1 MEYSSVCYKK
11 LLWKCKKSNSFG
23 IDYREPKSNPRLCT
37 ISYCHVPS
45 CTFNQLHRLEP
56 AFVIRQFIFLPK
68 INLQWNFFWKWV
80 GETVKKWN
88 CFVFMRESFQNDALI
103 NFGVWLFIIN
113 NLNFKL
119 ENKTNLNKRSLKMSF
134 SESLGCISLKER
146 NLKFDRCQECK
157 Q

>member
-1 MEYSSVCYKK
+1 
-11 LLWKCKKSNSFG
+11 
-23 IDYREPKSNPRLCT
+23 
-37 ISYCHVPS
+37 
-45 CTFNQLHRLEP
+45 
-56 AFVIRQFIFLPK
+56 
-68 INLQWNFFWKWV
+68 
-80 GETVKKWN
+80 
-88 CFVFMRESFQNDALI
+88 MRESFQNDALI

-119 ENKTNLNKRSLKMSF
+119 ENKTNLNNRSLKMSF